1 MECARQ
7 GSQSEARAG
16 SNYCKEHFELDKANV
31 DKEEGDEGGSEGG
44 EGGE

>member
-7 GSQSEARAG
+7 GCDREALAG
-16 SNYCKEHFELDKANV
+16 SNYCKTHLELDKANV
-31 DKEEGDEGGSEGG
+31 DNEEEDEGGSEGG